1 MYILKYFLLLLRSFL
16 NSDHTL
22 EQSHQCEEEG
32 DAFAHWFIFCVT
44 WSIAQFLDVLDADS
58 LGLSLSLSL
67 SLSWWLIF
75 PNDGS
80 KEVDIQWFVSES
92 IMGNRP
98 ARKHSWRPD
107 PQRTMVAQS
116 RCRQAV
122 AKQQGMYDAVEQ
134 ITTEPRKKTA
144 KQKKKSVL
152 IEPSG
157 FYTLEG
163 RNALWNRCCLVAAA
177 EDVDG
182 ANGDEGICGV
192 AV

>member
-22 EQSHQCEEEG
+22 EQPHQCEEES

-44 WSIAQFLDVLDADS
+44 WSIAQFLDVLDTDS

-67 SLSWWLIF
+67 SLLMIDFPKWWIERGRYSVIRFRVDHGQSASTQAQLATWSTADHGRTVQMQAGRCQATRDVWCRGA
-75 PNDGS
+75 NHNGTE
-80 KEVDIQWFVSES
+80 KE
-92 IMGNRP
+92 N
-98 ARKHSWRPD
+98 
-107 PQRTMVAQS
+107 
-116 RCRQAV
+116 C
-122 AKQQGMYDAVEQ
+122 
-134 ITTEPRKKTA
+134 KT
-144 KQKKKSVL
+144 KKKSIL